1 VSTEAGAKE
10 VSTGIAVVDQA
21 GEAFRRIQS
30 AVDEA
35 ARHIGLVSEQSRQIA
50 EQSKAAVETIRSID
64 KVAELAAAGTMD
76 VSAQVEE
83 QHASMEEIVSSA
95 ALLSAMAEELQS
107 RIGRFRV

>member
-1 VSTEAGAKE
+1 
-10 VSTGIAVVDQA
+10 
-21 GEAFRRIQS
+21 
-30 AVDEA
+30 
-35 ARHIGLVSEQSRQIA
+35 
-50 EQSKAAVETIRSID
+50 
-64 KVAELAAAGTMD
+64 MD